1 MVKNDRVLV
10 GVSEIADFLRV
21 SSKKLQSWRKSY
33 PDIPI
38 WTDGVGGQL
47 YADKE
52 AIAEW
57 QCSLFRRCQAHSSA
71 NMEKY

>member
-1 MVKNDRVLV
+1 MGKNERVLV

-21 SSKKLQSWRKSY
+21 SPKKLSSWRKSY

-38 WTDGVGGQL
+38 WTEVAGGQL

-52 AIAEW
+52 AIANW
-57 QCSLFRRCQAHSSA
+57 QCALFRMCQAQSA
-71 NMEKY
+71 SNLEKC